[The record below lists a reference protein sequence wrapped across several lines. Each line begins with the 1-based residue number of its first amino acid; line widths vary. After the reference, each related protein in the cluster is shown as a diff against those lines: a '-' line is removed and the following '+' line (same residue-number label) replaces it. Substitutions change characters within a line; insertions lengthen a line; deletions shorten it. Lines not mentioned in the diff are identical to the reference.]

1 MASWGSLE
9 FNVLDVDTWLN
20 PSGLHIASF
29 RFSKKLPRGASWLVC
44 VASVPHPIA
53 YK

>member
-1 MASWGSLE
+1 MTKLLQM
-9 FNVLDVDTWLN
+9 VQDLD
-20 PSGLHIASF
+20 PSGQDDVGLHIASF